1 MLVLEAADDDRTD
14 WPREL
19 EEGQRV
25 GRFLVIR
32 DIDGCRI
39 AVAAGAVSAVRDTDD
54 GTLLLLSGSRTLH
67 VSRPME
73 IVLAWLDG
81 RPG

>member
-1 MLVLEAADDDRTD
+1 MLVLEAADDVQPD

-25 GRFLVIR
+25 GRFLVLR
-32 DIDGCRI
+32 DVDGCRF
-39 AVAAGAVSAVRDTDD
+39 AVAAGAISAVRDTDH
-54 GTLLLLSGSRTLH
+54 GTLMLLSGSRMLH

-73 IVLAWLDG
+73 TVLAWLDG